1 MRIVH
6 AALVFA
12 TLASAAGAQAPSDY
26 TYEFRLD
33 PGNKNGEDVIEGT
46 VRVRGD
52 RARVDTRGRGHD
64 SDGSYFLVRDGGRV
78 LYVVR
83 PDRGEY
89 EVHDADA
96 FARIVGTAMRAAG
109 PIVRFSVHDVRLDT
123 VRLGASVPVAGR
135 RTQRV
140 QLRQRWTTSIR
151 VMGFIKEG
159 VSGSAVSEYWA
170 DPTFPLM
177 RNPLLDVVGTS
188 LFALAASDEEFLQE
202 ADALKAALFRGAPLK
217 ADVRISAA
225 DEDGDNDETRLRYEV
240 TSLRIGP
247 VDAVA
252 LEVPKG
258 FRKSNKLTFRM

>member
-6 AALVFA
+6 AALLAA
-12 TLASAAGAQAPSDY
+12 TLASAGLAQAPSAY
-26 TYEFRLD
+26 TYDFRLD
-33 PGNKNGEDVIEGT
+33 PGNKKGEDVIVGT
-46 VRVRGD
+46 VRVLGN
-52 RARVDTRGRGHD
+52 RARVDTRGRDHD
-64 SDGSYFLVRDGGRV
+64 DDGSYFLVRDGGRV

-83 PDRGEY
+83 PDRQEY

-109 PIVRFSVHDVRLDT
+109 PVVRFSVHDVRLDT
-123 VRLGASVPVAGR
+123 ARLGAGSPVAGR
-135 RTQRV
+135 RTERV

-151 VMGFIKEG
+151 VMGFVKEG
-159 VSGSAVSEYWA
+159 IAGSAVGEYWA
-170 DPTFPLM
+170 DPSFPLM

-188 LFALAASDEEFLQE
+188 LFALAASDEEFLRE
-202 ADALKAALFRGAPLK
+202 ADARKAALFRGAPLK
-217 ADVRISAA
+217 ADVRITAA

-247 VDAVA
+247 VDAAA

-258 FRKSNKLTFRM
+258 FRKSNKLTFKM

>member
-1 MRIVH
+1 MRFVH

-12 TLASAAGAQAPSDY
+12 TLASAAGAQASTEY

-33 PGNKNGEDVIEGT
+33 PGSKKGEDVIEGT
-46 VRVRGD
+46 VRVQGT
-52 RARVDTRGRGHD
+52 RARVDTRGRRHD

-78 LYVVR
+78 VYVVR
-83 PDRGEY
+83 PDREEY

-96 FARIVGTAMRAAG
+96 FARVVGTAMRAVG
-109 PIVRFSVHDVRLDT
+109 PMVRFSVRDVRLDT
-123 VRLGASVPVAGR
+123 ARLGTGAPVAGR
-135 RTQRV
+135 RTQRA
-140 QLRQRWTTSIR
+140 QLRQHWTTSIR
-151 VMGFIKEG
+151 VMGFVKEG
-159 VSGSAVSEYWA
+159 IASSAVGEYWT

-188 LFALAASDEEFLQE
+188 LFALAASDEDFLEQ

-217 ADVRISAA
+217 ADIRITAA
-225 DEDGDNDETRLRYEV
+225 DEEGDDETRLRYEV

-247 VDAVA
+247 VDAAA

-258 FRKSNKLTFRM
+258 YRKSNKLTFKM